1 MCYFSSLFAAVQF
14 VAVPFVVVVVADLQ
28 VVAAYFQA
36 DVDQASCLADQGAQ
50 VSSAGHAHLSVS
62 RGPLSGSVGFGK
74 R

>member
-1 MCYFSSLFAAVQF
+1 MCYFSSLFAAAPF
-14 VAVPFVVVVVADLQ
+14 AVVVVVVVADLQ

-50 VSSAGHAHLSVS
+50 VSSAGHAHLSVA